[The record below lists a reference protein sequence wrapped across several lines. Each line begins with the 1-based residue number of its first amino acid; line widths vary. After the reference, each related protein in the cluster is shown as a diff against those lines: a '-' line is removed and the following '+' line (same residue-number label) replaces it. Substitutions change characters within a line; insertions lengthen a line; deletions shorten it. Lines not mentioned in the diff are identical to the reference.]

1 MKICYFQ
8 RHLDN
13 KFYYKYVHVNG
24 MESKAFLTLQELIP
38 HKYEDAFEPDPDT
51 STIWEIPIEKLVL
64 TYPEL
69 FL

>member
-13 KFYYKYVHVNG
+13 NFYYKYVYDNG
-24 MESKAFLTLQELIP
+24 MESKAFLDLQELLTYI
-38 HKYEDAFEPDPDT
+38 YEDAYEPDPDT
-51 STIWEIPIEKLVL
+51 STIWQLPIEKLKL

-69 FL
+69 FI

>member
-13 KFYYKYVHVNG
+13 KFYYKYVCDNG
-24 MESKAFLTLQELIP
+24 MESKAFLDLQELFAYN
-38 HKYEDAFEPDPDT
+38 YEDAFEPDADT
-51 STIWEIPIEKLVL
+51 STIWQLPIEELKLIH
-64 TYPEL
+64 PEL